1 MVAEGE
7 AVPYRDHV
15 SLLVG
20 VVISEHLQQLDLYL
34 SLFVKFLLI
43 LQNFKGDVFFLRVGM
58 VYTAEDYTESSSTQL
73 FHYFISVINLIRSI
87 IQVITILSIKPIV
100 KLLYRVIL
108 LLLLLL
114 LLNTTILTII
124 GHGLLSHH
132 RLSDIAVMV
141 EYKGFPVGGE
151 VHVVDDGE
159 LFHLV
164 SLEGGHVSAVP
175 LQDLGASHREVH

>member
-1 MVAEGE
+1 VVAEGE
-7 AVPYRDHV
+7 AVPYRHHV
-15 SLLVG
+15 SLLIR

-43 LQNFKGDVFFLRVGM
+43 LKNFKGDVFFLRVGM
-58 VYTAEDYTESSSTQL
+58 VHTAEDYTECSSAQL
-73 FHYFISVINLIRSI
+73 FHYFISVINLIRCI
-87 IQVITILSIKPIV
+87 IQVITIFSIKPIV

-114 LLNTTILTII
+114 LLNTAILTII
-124 GHGLLSHH
+124 GHSLLSHH

-141 EYKGFPVGGE
+141 EYKGFTVGGE

-164 SLEGGHVSAVP
+164 SLEGGHVPAVP
-175 LQDLGASHREVH
+175 LEDLGASHREVH